1 MAKRN
6 FDELTIRPVA
16 KISTPFKTKFGIPK
30 QSELVSSLK
39 GKIVFNKEFRKEGIL
54 KGIEGFSH
62 LYLIWGF
69 SGFDEDTWSPTVR
82 PPRLGGNERVGVF
95 ASRSPN
101 RPNPLALSIVKL
113 QRIEMDKKDGPVLYV
128 SGVDMMDGTPI
139 YDIKPYIPLYDS
151 VPEAK
156 SGFVSEVEKKH
167 LKVEIPPGLVTD
179 FSQEQ
184 VEELKAVLSEDPH
197 PSYRHDERKYGFVFN
212 GYEIKFRIVDGT
224 AEVFYIQ
231 KDPEEK

>member
-1 MAKRN
+1 MATRN
-6 FDELTIRPVA
+6 FDELVLRPVA
-16 KISTPFKTKFGIPK
+16 RIFTPFKTKFGIPK
-30 QSELVSSLK
+30 QSELVGSIE
-39 GKIVFNKEFRKEGIL
+39 GRIIFEKEYRKEGIL

-69 SGFDEDTWSPTVR
+69 SSFTEDEWSPTVR

-95 ASRSPN
+95 ASRSPH

-113 QRIEMDKKDGPVLYV
+113 ERIEISKKDGPVLVV

-156 SGFVSEVEKKH
+156 NGFVAEVEKKH
-167 LKVEIPPGLVTD
+167 LKVEIPEELVKT
-179 FSQEQ
+179 FSEKQ
-184 VEELKAVLSEDPH
+184 VEELKAILSEDPH
-197 PSYRHDERKYGFVFN
+197 PSYQHDERKYGFVFD
-212 GYEIKFRIVDGT
+212 GYEIKFRIVGGT
-224 AEVFYIQ
+224 AYVFSVG
-231 KDPEEK
+231 KDPEK